1 MFAENAG
8 SISVSTSC
16 PSNSDH
22 ISPTVSSPTRVTTPP
37 ASSRMAS
44 TDARLARQS
53 SRVRG
58 GRDVVAQRSAVSSSV

>member
-1 MFAENAG
+1 MFAENCG
-8 SISVSTSC
+8 SISLSTFC

-44 TDARLARQS
+44 TQDRLARQS

-58 GRDVVAQRSAVSSSV
+58 GREVVAQRSPDSSSA